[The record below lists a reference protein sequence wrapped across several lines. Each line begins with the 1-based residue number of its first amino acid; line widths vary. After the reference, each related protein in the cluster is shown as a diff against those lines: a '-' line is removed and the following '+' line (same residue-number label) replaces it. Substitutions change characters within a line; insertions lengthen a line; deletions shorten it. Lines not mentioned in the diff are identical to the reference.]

1 MAAAAAA
8 HIVTASASAPAVAAA
23 VAAVVQEAELPVEN
37 PKAVP
42 ATRLPETLAG
52 VAARRRALEVVAR
65 RRRPSGRPTRWV
77 AGTVRRLQRQGYRN
91 PL

>member
-8 HIVTASASAPAVAAA
+8 HIVTASASASAPAVA
-23 VAAVVQEAELPVEN
+23 AAVVQEAELPIED

-52 VAARRRALEVVAR
+52 EAARRRALEVVAR